1 MSRVNSLIRK
11 YEKRLADLPAED
23 SLNDAAEN
31 AAVDSR
37 RKLLREVIRDLIDI
51 NRDIDLDELH
61 GAN

>member
-11 YEKRLADLPAED
+11 YEKRLALLLAQPNVSVDQSLTISLLKEVVQDLT
-23 SLNDAAEN
+23 N
-31 AAVDSR
+31 V
-37 RKLLREVIRDLIDI
+37 